1 MPTYEFGPFVLD
13 AAERRLTRD
22 GRRVAVPAK
31 AWQILVMLVEAGG
44 RLVPHEAFRSKL
56 WPNVVVEDRT
66 LTVHVS
72 TLRKALGA
80 DPVDGYIET
89 VSRAGYRLAVPV
101 RVLAEAD
108 PPPQAASGPPMA
120 EASPLA
126 VRPFSTRDLAEA
138 DSYLGVGI
146 ADAVTTALG
155 AVPGLTVW
163 PVGAVEDLAGARDT
177 VEACRTLG
185 VGHLLE
191 GAVRRSAE
199 RLQISARLIDVASGH
214 TQWSERFEQ
223 RQADGVALQDAIAER
238 VAISLPQSSADG
250 HGLRSYRPRAA
261 EAYFLQLEA
270 RAHLKPFTRLPL
282 MKALSLFEQALVLDP
297 DYAMAH
303 AGLASTYL
311 LMASTAMLRPLQVD
325 EAMPMARRAAQRAI
339 ALDEGLAEAWA
350 ALGRVKMEYDWDWDG
365 AEADLA
371 HAVALNSSSVEAL
384 GTLGQFLSAMG
395 RHDEAIE
402 AMEQA
407 RRLDPR
413 SVETLQHLAI
423 VYWMAGQGDR
433 ALEAVDDSLRVAP
446 GSPRAHYGR
455 MMILDQLGRR
465 DEAMAER
472 LTTLRGLAVAQGV
485 AENVEALAHSKGW
498 REAMDVWV
506 ALLERTNRWEG
517 AAMQWMAAGES
528 SRALDAL
535 EHCVKA
541 RTTYLCFV
549 AQNPYFRPLHNNP
562 RFQRILR
569 TLKLDG
575 RTGAVEPVR

>member
-1 MPTYEFGPFVLD
+1 MPVYAFGPFVLD
-13 AAERRLTRD
+13 PAEHRLTRS

-31 AWQILVMLVEAGG
+31 AWQILVLLAEAGG
-44 RLVPHEAFRSKL
+44 RLVPHETLRAKL

-80 DPVDGYIET
+80 DPVEGYIET

-101 RVLAEAD
+101 RVLSEAD
-108 PPPQAASGPPMA
+108 PPQAVSGPPMV
-120 EASPLA
+120 EARPLA
-126 VRPFSTRDLAEA
+126 VRRFSTRDLAEA
-138 DSYLGVGI
+138 DTYLGVGI
-146 ADAVTTALG
+146 ADAVSTALG

-199 RLQISARLIDVASGH
+199 RLQISARLIDVASGR

-223 RQADGVALQDAIAER
+223 SQVDGVALQDAIAER
-238 VAISLPQSSADG
+238 VATSLPQLSAVD
-250 HGLRSYRPRAA
+250 HGLHSYRPRAA

-384 GTLGQFLSAMG
+384 ATFGQFLSAMG

-433 ALEAVDDSLRVAP
+433 ALEAVDDSLKVAP

-472 LTTLRGLAVAQGV
+472 LTTLRGLSVAQGV
-485 AENVEALAHSKGW
+485 AEQVEALARSKGW
-498 REAMDVWV
+498 RQAMDVWI

-541 RTTYLCFV
+541 RTTYLCFT

-562 RFQRILR
+562 RFQQILQ

-575 RTGAVEPVR
+575 RVAP

>member
-1 MPTYEFGPFVLD
+1 MSVYAFGPFILD
-13 AAERRLTRD
+13 PRERRLTRD
-22 GRRVAVPAK
+22 GHRLAVPGK
-31 AWQILVMLVEAGG
+31 AWRILVILAEAGG
-44 RLVPHEAFRSKL
+44 RLVPHETLRAEL

-66 LTVHVS
+66 LTVHIS
-72 TLRKALGA
+72 TLRKALANGSPA
-80 DPVDGYIET
+80 EIIET
-89 VSRAGYRLAVPV
+89 VPRAGYRLALPV
-101 RVLAEAD
+101 RLLSPADAAAPIAEATT
-108 PPPQAASGPPMA
+108 
-120 EASPLA
+120 LA
-126 VRPFSTRDLAEA
+126 VRPFATSDLAAA

-146 ADAVTTALG
+146 ADAVGTALG
-155 AVPGLTVW
+155 TVPGIAVS
-163 PVGAVEDLAGARDT
+163 PVDVANDLAGARL
-177 VEACRTLG
+177 LG

-191 GAVRRSAE
+191 GTVQRSDE
-199 RLQISARLIDVASGH
+199 GLRVSARLVEVASGR
-214 TQWSERFEQ
+214 TEWSERFERPQ
-223 RQADGVALQDAIAER
+223 FDGTALQDAIARR
-238 VAISLPQSSADG
+238 VATSLPDAAAND
-250 HGLRSYRPRAA
+250 HELHSYRPRAA

-282 MKALSLFEQALVLDP
+282 IKALTLFEQALALDP
-297 DYAMAH
+297 DYARAH

-325 EAMPMARRAAQRAI
+325 EAMPMARRHAQRAI

-365 AEADLA
+365 AEADLT
-371 HAVALNSSSVEAL
+371 HAVALNASSVEAL
-384 GTLGQFLSAMG
+384 GTFGQFLCAMG

-413 SVETLQHLAI
+413 SVETQQHLAI
-423 VYWMAGQGDR
+423 AYWMSGQSER
-433 ALEAVDDSLRVAP
+433 ALAAVDDSLKVLP

-455 MMILDQLGRR
+455 MLILDQLGRH

-472 LTTLRGLAVAQGV
+472 LTTMRGLAI
-485 AENVEALAHSKGW
+485 AEGLAEHVEGLARSQGW
-498 REAMDVWV
+498 RAAMEVWIG
-506 ALLERTNRWEG
+506 LLERTNRWEG
-517 AAMQWMAAGES
+517 AAQQWMAVGES

-541 RTTYLCFV
+541 RTTYLCFT

-562 RFQRILR
+562 RFQEILR

-575 RTGAVEPVR
+575 RSSA

>member
-1 MPTYEFGPFVLD
+1 MSVYSFGPFVLD
-13 AAERRLTRD
+13 SVDRRLTRD
-22 GRRVAVPAK
+22 GRRVAIPAK
-31 AWQILVMLVEAGG
+31 AWQILLMLVEAGG
-44 RLVPHEAFRSKL
+44 RLVSHEAFRSKL

-66 LTVHVS
+66 LTVHMS
-72 TLRKALGA
+72 TLRKALG
-80 DPVDGYIET
+80 DGLPDMIET
-89 VSRAGYRLAVPV
+89 ETRAGYRLAVPV
-101 RVLAEAD
+101 RVLSETSQ
-108 PPPQAASGPPMA
+108 PPQGVRGPSIG
-120 EASPLA
+120 EARTLA
-126 VRPFSTRDLAEA
+126 VRPFLARDLAAA

-155 AVPGLTVW
+155 AVPGLTVS
-163 PVGAVEDLAGARDT
+163 AVDAVDDIAGARSLGIRHLVEGT
-177 VEACRTLG
+177 VQ
-185 VGHLLE
+185 
-191 GAVRRSAE
+191 RSNE
-199 RLQISARLIDVASGH
+199 RLRVSAQLIDVASGQ
-214 TQWSERFEQ
+214 TERSERFE
-223 RQADGVALQDAIAER
+223 RSQADGVALQDAIATW
-238 VAISLPQSSADG
+238 VAASFPHGSSIEPAV
-250 HGLRSYRPRAA
+250 HSYRPRAA

-282 MKALSLFEQALVLDP
+282 IKALTLFEQALAIDP

-311 LMASTAMLRPLQVD
+311 LMASTALLRPLPVD

-371 HAVALNSSSVEAL
+371 HAVALNGSSVEAL
-384 GTLGQFLSAMG
+384 GTFGQFLSAMG

-423 VYWMAGQGDR
+423 VYWMAGQGEQ
-433 ALEAVDDSLRVAP
+433 ALELVDESLKVLP

-472 LTTLRGLAVAQGV
+472 LTTLRGLSVAQGL
-485 AENVEALAHSKGW
+485 AEHVEALAGSEGW
-498 REAMDVWV
+498 RAAMEVWI

-517 AAMQWMAAGES
+517 AAQQWMAAGES
-528 SRALDAL
+528 ERALDAL
-535 EHCVKA
+535 EHCVRA
-541 RTTYLCFV
+541 RTTYLCFT
-549 AQNPYFRPLHNNP
+549 AQNPYFRPLHNDP
-562 RFQRILR
+562 RFRRILQA
-569 TLKLDG
+569 LKLDG
-575 RTGAVEPVR
+575 RTGI